1 MAAIM
6 HSVVLAGGRRR
17 PRSITT
23 FTSRCSM
30 YGRFAVALAWGGLT
44 AMLAGCSSG
53 KDAGA
58 RADSAHA
65 DSATAMA
72 APSADSAGAPG
83 AAGAATAAGAGGAL
97 TSDITA
103 AENSWR
109 IAVTGGDTVELGRIT
124 APGFTMVG
132 STGPAST
139 VTRANLMKQ
148 VNQGMLQADS
158 SSVSNL
164 TVSGSGDSA
173 TADLTFFWHV
183 SRNGK
188 PAKAETLEVTD
199 SWVKKDGRWQLASRK
214 AK

>member
-1 MAAIM
+1 M
-6 HSVVLAGGRRR
+6 H
-17 PRSITT
+17 
-23 FTSRCSM
+23 
-30 YGRFAVALAWGGLT
+30 GRFAVALIWGGM
-44 AMLAGCSSG
+44 AAVIAACSSG

-58 RADSAHA
+58 RADSARA
-65 DSATAMA
+65 DSAAGA
-72 APSADSAGAPG
+72 AAVTPSADSAASAAAAPASGA
-83 AAGAATAAGAGGAL
+83 GAL

-139 VTRANLMKQ
+139 VTRATLMKE
-148 VNQGMLQADS
+148 VSGGMLQADS

-164 TVSGSGDSA
+164 TVNGSGDAA
-173 TADLTFFWHV
+173 TADLTFYWHV

-188 PAKAETLEVTD
+188 PAKSESMQVTD

-214 AK
+214 EKAR

>member
-1 MAAIM
+1 
-6 HSVVLAGGRRR
+6 
-17 PRSITT
+17 
-23 FTSRCSM
+23 M
-30 YGRFAVALAWGGLT
+30 YGRFAVTLAWGGLT
-44 AMLAGCSSG
+44 AVLAGCSSG

-58 RADSAHA
+58 RADSARA
-65 DSATAMA
+65 DSATAMT
-72 APSADSAGAPG
+72 APSADSAAAPG
-83 AAGAATAAGAGGAL
+83 AAGAAPAAGAGGGAL

-158 SSVSNL
+158 SSISNL
-164 TVSGSGDSA
+164 TVNGSGDSA

-188 PAKAETLEVTD
+188 PAKAETMQVTD

>member
-1 MAAIM
+1 M
-6 HSVVLAGGRRR
+6 H
-17 PRSITT
+17 
-23 FTSRCSM
+23 
-30 YGRFAVALAWGGLT
+30 GRFAVALIWGGM
-44 AMLAGCSSG
+44 AAVIAACSSG

-58 RADSAHA
+58 RADSARA
-65 DSATAMA
+65 DSAAGA
-72 APSADSAGAPG
+72 AAVTPSADSAASAAAAPASGA
-83 AAGAATAAGAGGAL
+83 GAL
-97 TSDITA
+97 TGDITA

-139 VTRANLMKQ
+139 VTRATLMKE
-148 VNQGMLQADS
+148 VSGGMLQADS

-164 TVSGSGDSA
+164 TVNGSGDAA
-173 TADLTFFWHV
+173 TADLTFYWHV

-188 PAKAETLEVTD
+188 PAKSETMQVTD

-214 AK
+214 EKAR

>member
-1 MAAIM
+1 M
-6 HSVVLAGGRRR
+6 H
-17 PRSITT
+17 
-23 FTSRCSM
+23 
-30 YGRFAVALAWGGLT
+30 GRFAVALAWGGLT

-58 RADSAHA
+58 RADSARADSAATAGTMAAPHA
-65 DSATAMA
+65 DSAA
-72 APSADSAGAPG
+72 APG
-83 AAGAATAAGAGGAL
+83 AAAGGGAGAL

-139 VTRANLMKQ
+139 VTRATLMKQ
-148 VNQGMLQADS
+148 VAGGMLQADS
-158 SSVSNL
+158 SRVSNL
-164 TVSGSGDSA
+164 TVNGSGDSA

-183 SRNGK
+183 SRGGK
-188 PAKAETLEVTD
+188 PAKAETIQVTD

-214 AK
+214 EKAK

>member
-1 MAAIM
+1 MAAVI
-6 HSVVLAGGRRR
+6 A
-17 PRSITT
+17 
-23 FTSRCSM
+23 
-30 YGRFAVALAWGGLT
+30 A
-44 AMLAGCSSG
+44 CSSG

-58 RADSAHA
+58 RADSARA
-65 DSATAMA
+65 DSAAGA
-72 APSADSAGAPG
+72 AAVTPSADSAASAAAAPASGA
-83 AAGAATAAGAGGAL
+83 GAL
-97 TSDITA
+97 TGDITA

-139 VTRANLMKQ
+139 VTRATLMKE
-148 VNQGMLQADS
+148 VSGGMLQADS

-164 TVSGSGDSA
+164 TVNGSGDAA
-173 TADLTFFWHV
+173 TADLTFYWHV

-188 PAKAETLEVTD
+188 PAKSETMQVTD

-214 AK
+214 EKAK

>member
-1 MAAIM
+1 M
-6 HSVVLAGGRRR
+6 H
-17 PRSITT
+17 
-23 FTSRCSM
+23 
-30 YGRFAVALAWGGLT
+30 GRFAVALIWGGM
-44 AMLAGCSSG
+44 AAVIAACSSG

-58 RADSAHA
+58 RADSARA
-65 DSATAMA
+65 DSAAGA
-72 APSADSAGAPG
+72 AAVTPSADSAASAAAAPASGA
-83 AAGAATAAGAGGAL
+83 GAL

-139 VTRANLMKQ
+139 VTRATLMKE
-148 VNQGMLQADS
+148 VSGGMLQADS

-164 TVSGSGDSA
+164 TVNGSGDSA
-173 TADLTFFWHV
+173 TADLTFYWHV

-188 PAKAETLEVTD
+188 PAKAETMQVTD
-199 SWVKKDGRWQLASRK
+199 TWTKKDGRWQLASRK
-214 AK
+214 EKAK

>member
-1 MAAIM
+1 M
-6 HSVVLAGGRRR
+6 H
-17 PRSITT
+17 
-23 FTSRCSM
+23 
-30 YGRFAVALAWGGLT
+30 GRFAVALIWGGM
-44 AMLAGCSSG
+44 AAVIAACSSG

-58 RADSAHA
+58 RADSARA
-65 DSATAMA
+65 DSAAGA
-72 APSADSAGAPG
+72 AAVTPSADSAASAAAAPASGA
-83 AAGAATAAGAGGAL
+83 GAL

-139 VTRANLMKQ
+139 VTRATLMKE
-148 VNQGMLQADS
+148 VSGGMLQADS

-164 TVSGSGDSA
+164 TVNGSGDSA
-173 TADLTFFWHV
+173 TADLTFYWHV

-188 PAKAETLEVTD
+188 PAKSESMQVTD

-214 AK
+214 EKAK

>member
-1 MAAIM
+1 M
-6 HSVVLAGGRRR
+6 H
-17 PRSITT
+17 
-23 FTSRCSM
+23 
-30 YGRFAVALAWGGLT
+30 GRFAVALAWGGLT
-44 AMLAGCSSG
+44 AVLAGCSSG

-58 RADSAHA
+58 RADSARA
-65 DSATAMA
+65 DSSATAATTGAMA
-72 APSADSAGAPG
+72 PQGDSAAMGAG
-83 AAGAATAAGAGGAL
+83 AAGGGAL

-148 VNQGMLQADS
+148 VAQGMLQADS

-164 TVSGSGDSA
+164 TVNGSGDSA

-188 PAKAETLEVTD
+188 PAKAETMQVTD
-199 SWVKKDGRWQLASRK
+199 SWTKKDGRWQLASRK
-214 AK
+214 EKAK

>member
-1 MAAIM
+1 M
-6 HSVVLAGGRRR
+6 H
-17 PRSITT
+17 
-23 FTSRCSM
+23 
-30 YGRFAVALAWGGLT
+30 GRFAVALAWGGLT

-53 KDAGA
+53 MDAGA
-58 RADSAHA
+58 RADSARADSAATAGTMAAPHA
-65 DSATAMA
+65 DSAA
-72 APSADSAGAPG
+72 APG
-83 AAGAATAAGAGGAL
+83 AAAGGGAGAL

-139 VTRANLMKQ
+139 VTRATLMKQ
-148 VNQGMLQADS
+148 VAGGMLQADS

-164 TVSGSGDSA
+164 TVNGSGDSA

-183 SRNGK
+183 SRGGK
-188 PAKAETLEVTD
+188 PAKAETIQVTD

-214 AK
+214 EKAK

>member
-1 MAAIM
+1 M
-6 HSVVLAGGRRR
+6 H
-17 PRSITT
+17 
-23 FTSRCSM
+23 
-30 YGRFAVALAWGGLT
+30 GRFAVALIWGGM
-44 AMLAGCSSG
+44 AAVIAACSSG

-58 RADSAHA
+58 RADSARA
-65 DSATAMA
+65 DSAAGA
-72 APSADSAGAPG
+72 AAVTPSADSAASAAAAPASGA
-83 AAGAATAAGAGGAL
+83 GAL
-97 TSDITA
+97 TGDITA

-139 VTRANLMKQ
+139 VTRATLMKE
-148 VNQGMLQADS
+148 VSGGMLQADS

-164 TVSGSGDSA
+164 TVNGSGDSA
-173 TADLTFFWHV
+173 TADLTFYWHV

-188 PAKAETLEVTD
+188 PAKSETMQVTD

-214 AK
+214 EKAR

>member
-1 MAAIM
+1 M
-6 HSVVLAGGRRR
+6 H
-17 PRSITT
+17 
-23 FTSRCSM
+23 
-30 YGRFAVALAWGGLT
+30 GRFAVALIWGGM
-44 AMLAGCSSG
+44 AAVIAACSSG

-58 RADSAHA
+58 RADSARA
-65 DSATAMA
+65 DSAAGA
-72 APSADSAGAPG
+72 AAVTPSADSAASAAAAPASGA
-83 AAGAATAAGAGGAL
+83 GAL
-97 TSDITA
+97 TGDITA

-139 VTRANLMKQ
+139 VTRATLMKE
-148 VNQGMLQADS
+148 VSGGMLQADS

-164 TVSGSGDSA
+164 TVNGSGDSA
-173 TADLTFFWHV
+173 TADLTFYWHV

-188 PAKAETLEVTD
+188 PAKSETMQVTD

-214 AK
+214 EKAK